1 LKLHCMSPS
10 STLRR
15 ATLTSTR
22 VQGLVE
28 LDALLDG
35 VEALPPEIRVIIWRA
50 AVPRRLRYQFREF
63 SDREFNAIHNKIAAL
78 FLSSNQTM
86 YREAMDIWLSEN
98 VFDFFVESR
107 KLPSSRSS
115 AVYVSIR
122 RRGIWKPA
130 FGELLLW

>member
-1 LKLHCMSPS
+1 MSPS

-35 VEALPPEIRVIIWRA
+35 VEALPPEIRVMIWRA
-50 AVPRRLRYQFREF
+50 AVPRRLRYQFRGF
-63 SDREFNAIHNKIAAL
+63 SDRVSNAMHNKIAAL

-98 VFDFFVESR
+98 VFDFFVESTEAAEL
-107 KLPSSRSS
+107 KVVSSLRLDPPERDLE
-115 AVYVSIR
+115 ASIR
-122 RRGIWKPA
+122 
-130 FGELLLW
+130 